1 MKFEGLLG
9 RKGVKNHSCNPSVN
23 PQVCTSLT
31 FPIFAMLFTI
41 FFDLLKFDCSF
52 RFLNVDKFCFT
63 APLKLS
69 TTCFREGLLE
79 IKGVGVGGG
88 GNF

>member
-1 MKFEGLLG
+1 
-9 RKGVKNHSCNPSVN
+9 
-23 PQVCTSLT
+23 
-31 FPIFAMLFTI
+31 MLFI
-41 FFDLLKFDCSF
+41 IPVDLLKFDCSF

-88 GNF
+88 GIFDAGFFF

>member
-1 MKFEGLLG
+1 
-9 RKGVKNHSCNPSVN
+9 
-23 PQVCTSLT
+23 
-31 FPIFAMLFTI
+31 MLFI
-41 FFDLLKFDCSF
+41 IPFDLLKFDCSF

-88 GNF
+88 EFLMHDFFFKSPLICRNFFLGDILM

>member
-1 MKFEGLLG
+1 
-9 RKGVKNHSCNPSVN
+9 
-23 PQVCTSLT
+23 
-31 FPIFAMLFTI
+31 MLFI
-41 FFDLLKFDCSF
+41 IPFDLLKFDCSF

-79 IKGVGVGGG
+79 IKGVGMGGG
-88 GNF
+88 EIFDA

>member
-1 MKFEGLLG
+1 
-9 RKGVKNHSCNPSVN
+9 
-23 PQVCTSLT
+23 
-31 FPIFAMLFTI
+31 MLFI
-41 FFDLLKFDCSF
+41 IPFDLLKFDCSF

-88 GNF
+88 EFLMHDFFFKSPLVCRNFFLGDILM

>member
-1 MKFEGLLG
+1 
-9 RKGVKNHSCNPSVN
+9 
-23 PQVCTSLT
+23 
-31 FPIFAMLFTI
+31 MLFI
-41 FFDLLKFDCSF
+41 IPFDLLKFDCSF

-63 APLKLS
+63 SPLKLS

-88 GNF
+88 EFLMHDFFFKSPLVCRNFFLGDILM

>member
-1 MKFEGLLG
+1 
-9 RKGVKNHSCNPSVN
+9 
-23 PQVCTSLT
+23 
-31 FPIFAMLFTI
+31 MLFI
-41 FFDLLKFDCSF
+41 IPFDLLKFGCSF

-88 GNF
+88 KFLMHDFFFKSPLVCGNFFLGIF

>member
-1 MKFEGLLG
+1 
-9 RKGVKNHSCNPSVN
+9 
-23 PQVCTSLT
+23 
-31 FPIFAMLFTI
+31 MLFI
-41 FFDLLKFDCSF
+41 IPFDLLKLDCSF

-79 IKGVGVGGG
+79 VKGVGVGGG
-88 GNF
+88 EFLMHDFFFKSPLVCRNFFLGGILM

>member
-1 MKFEGLLG
+1 
-9 RKGVKNHSCNPSVN
+9 
-23 PQVCTSLT
+23 
-31 FPIFAMLFTI
+31 MLFI
-41 FFDLLKFDCSF
+41 IPFDLLKFDCSF

-79 IKGVGVGGG
+79 IKGAGVGGWG
-88 GNF
+88 EFLMHDFFFKSPLVCRNFFLGDILM

>member
-1 MKFEGLLG
+1 
-9 RKGVKNHSCNPSVN
+9 
-23 PQVCTSLT
+23 
-31 FPIFAMLFTI
+31 MLFI
-41 FFDLLKFDCSF
+41 IPFDLLKFNCSF

-88 GNF
+88 EFLMHDFFLKACLSAGIFF